1 MFFSKEN
8 IDDCAKLEDKF
19 LDVLNKHVPLKRH
32 ERLSKCNAICSGFVF
47 KLTRNQGMF
56 DRGFKLCENR
66 VKLVVKRNRLRI
78 DGNLTD

>member
-47 KLTRNQGMF
+47 KLTRNQGMC
-56 DRGFKLCENR
+56 DRGFKLFAKIELSSSWN
-66 VKLVVKRNRLRI
+66 V
-78 DGNLTD
+78 TDLELMEI